1 MKFHRPDLPT
11 GDSSLL
17 DIEQLMADPKWHPLL
32 ELMPDGVAII
42 DRVGVVRYMNSAT
55 EAATDVL
62 RSEALDRSLKDF
74 IERSVLEISFILETF
89 SAGARTTRS
98 VADRFGGTPYTAIAR
113 CVRDWQG
120 NVIGMVLIL
129 SRSSDPA
136 VLDASRN
143 ASHEP
148 AIGSAGSTAT
158 IRASD
163 EAVILG
169 SAAAKHLESGLRA
182 LKIGSRVLLV
192 GESGVGKTEFAKLL
206 HERSGGRGRP
216 FVHVNCGSI
225 PESLFE
231 SEMFGYERGSFTGAS
246 AKGKRGLVEAAD
258 GGTLFLDEIGE
269 IPLSSQAKML
279 QFIEDAAI
287 QKVGA
292 TQPRH
297 LRVQIIAATNRV
309 LADMVNGGT
318 FRKDLFFR
326 LTVVTIRLPPLRDSP
341 EVLDRLVDRFTAEVG
356 RRRGAPLQIDAACRE
371 ILRKHQLPGNIRE
384 LQNVIEHLAAVCPA
398 SVRPRDVEE
407 ALSQCELRTVDE
419 HANHEMSGGYQIV
432 VEPLA
437 RAVRRFEQH
446 VIQAAIAQ
454 TGSKRRAAALLG
466 VDAATISRK
475 SRRDNT

>member
-1 MKFHRPDLPT
+1 MDRGSTRRRPMHYPVRRQDRSDGRRRGSAIRARNAPSAGPPAPEPKGLSNKSRQPPKYPKVKFHRPDLPT

-163 EAVILG
+163 
-169 SAAAKHLESGLRA
+169 
-182 LKIGSRVLLV
+182 
-192 GESGVGKTEFAKLL
+192 
-206 HERSGGRGRP
+206 
-216 FVHVNCGSI
+216 
-225 PESLFE
+225 
-231 SEMFGYERGSFTGAS
+231 
-246 AKGKRGLVEAAD
+246 
-258 GGTLFLDEIGE
+258 
-269 IPLSSQAKML
+269 
-279 QFIEDAAI
+279 
-287 QKVGA
+287 
-292 TQPRH
+292 
-297 LRVQIIAATNRV
+297 
-309 LADMVNGGT
+309 
-318 FRKDLFFR
+318 
-326 LTVVTIRLPPLRDSP
+326 
-341 EVLDRLVDRFTAEVG
+341 
-356 RRRGAPLQIDAACRE
+356 
-371 ILRKHQLPGNIRE
+371 
-384 LQNVIEHLAAVCPA
+384 
-398 SVRPRDVEE
+398 
-407 ALSQCELRTVDE
+407 
-419 HANHEMSGGYQIV
+419 
-432 VEPLA
+432 
-437 RAVRRFEQH
+437 
-446 VIQAAIAQ
+446 
-454 TGSKRRAAALLG
+454 
-466 VDAATISRK
+466 
-475 SRRDNT
+475 